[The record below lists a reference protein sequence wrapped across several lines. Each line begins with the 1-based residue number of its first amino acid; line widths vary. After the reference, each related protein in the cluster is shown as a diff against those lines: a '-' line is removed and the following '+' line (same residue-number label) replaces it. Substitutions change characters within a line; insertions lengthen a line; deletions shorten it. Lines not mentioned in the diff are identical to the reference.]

1 MSNPD
6 FPSATARH
14 LRDAE
19 YLLASSPANA
29 RYLAGYVAERALK
42 AVIERSDPML
52 HAPAFV
58 GLAHEVYEA
67 CVVAMLLDGVLAEVP
82 T

>member
-1 MSNPD
+1 
-6 FPSATARH
+6 
-14 LRDAE
+14 
-19 YLLASSPANA
+19 
-29 RYLAGYVAERALK
+29 
-42 AVIERSDPML
+42 ML